1 MCRERCSQKCFIDN
15 VLLTLI
21 IILFMLL
28 YMYIVSQNPGVIPI
42 LIIVSVLTFIIFSI
56 RLEDYG
62 CPNWIK
68 NIGDICRDELTEEE
82 EN

>member
-1 MCRERCSQKCFIDN
+1 MCRERCSPKCFIDN
-15 VLLTLI
+15 VLLTLT
-21 IILFMLL
+21 IILFMIL
-28 YMYIVSQNPGVIPI
+28 YMYIISQNPGIIPI

-68 NIGDICRDELTEEE
+68 NVGSICRDELIEEE
-82 EN
+82 ES

>member
-1 MCRERCSQKCFIDN
+1 MCREKCSQQCFMDN

-21 IILFMLL
+21 IILFMIL
-28 YMYIVSQNPGVIPI
+28 YMYIISQNPGIISI

-56 RLEDYG
+56 RLDDYG

-68 NIGDICRDELTEEE
+68 NIGRICRDELTEEG